1 MSKKLTKKE
10 EACKFEAIAKN
21 EKKASK
27 KSSEK
32 EDKSAPK
39 KQKKS

>member
-21 EKKASK
+21 EKKGKHTEKASETK
-27 KSSEK
+27 
-32 EDKSAPK
+32 APK
-39 KQKKS
+39 KKK